1 MIVIRITMIINTLVN
16 KVKSKDSDKG
26 EGDPDD
32 DGEGDPDD
40 EGDDPDDDDEVS
52 LL

>member
-1 MIVIRITMIINTLVN
+1 MMLIIN
-16 KVKSKDSDKG
+16 KASDPDDG

-40 EGDDPDDDDEVS
+40 DGEGDPDDDDDEVS

>member
-1 MIVIRITMIINTLVN
+1 MMLIINKAN
-16 KVKSKDSDKG
+16 
-26 EGDPDD
+26 DPD

-40 EGDDPDDDDEVS
+40 EGDDPDDDDDEVS